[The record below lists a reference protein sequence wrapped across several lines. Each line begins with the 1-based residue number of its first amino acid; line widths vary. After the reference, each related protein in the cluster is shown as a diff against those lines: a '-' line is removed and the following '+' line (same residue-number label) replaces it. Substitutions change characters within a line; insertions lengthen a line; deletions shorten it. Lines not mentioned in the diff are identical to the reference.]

1 MEIGVEYGMRLA
13 EYSENL
19 KEGAIHRLAN
29 DYPAHSF
36 VIDRAE
42 AEELFHNVRDV
53 ESAERDLLCLLGDSI
68 KLPTKDPL
76 VGYLSKEVAE
86 TKNEIDHPQEPRIG
100 EAEVETAGRGGAGS
114 VNDDAPEI
122 AAA

>member
-1 MEIGVEYGMRLA
+1 MKTATELAAKLSVGIINPIMAQIDPMHVGAVSRAMEIGVEYGMRLA

-76 VGYLSKEVAE
+76 VGYLSK
-86 TKNEIDHPQEPRIG
+86 K
-100 EAEVETAGRGGAGS
+100 
-114 VNDDAPEI
+114 
-122 AAA
+122 